1 MGSETRGKSCGEDF
15 EDMLPKMAQKL
26 GGEGLIKELCNGFN
40 LLMDRDKGVITF
52 ESLKYNSSLLG
63 LQDLRDDELM
73 SMLKE
78 GDYDGDGALNQM
90 EFCVLMFRLSPE
102 LMMESEALLD
112 HALQEEFESNI

>member
-1 MGSETRGKSCGEDF
+1 MGSETTWKVCGEEF
-15 EDMLPKMAQKL
+15 EDMLPKMAEKL

-40 LLMDRDKGVITF
+40 LLMDKDKGVITF
-52 ESLKYNSSLLG
+52 ESLKCNSSLLG
-63 LQDLRDDELM
+63 LQDLRDDELV

-78 GDYDGDGALNQM
+78 GDYDGDGALNKM

-112 HALQEEFESNI
+112 HALLTRI